1 MVLTELQLIAQHPLL
16 GWTAEY
22 ETGSRL
28 GENMR
33 LKLMGIIVCWAVV
46 MCMADS
52 VWGEDSQQPMAQ
64 PSASQEAES
73 PSAAQETPSTVK
85 IEDAVVCQ
93 DVVDR
98 APVGSGEV
106 FAKEI
111 NKVYCFCRVLGAQP
125 NTLIIHNWYHNGSL
139 KASVKLTVR
148 SSNYRTWS
156 SKTLLPE
163 WDGEWMVE
171 ILSEDGTPME
181 SIIFTKH

>member
-1 MVLTELQLIAQHPLL
+1 MELQLIAQHPLL
-16 GWTAEY
+16 GRATES

-33 LKLMGIIVCWAVV
+33 LKLTGIIVCWAVV
-46 MCMADS
+46 ICMAVS
-52 VWGEDSQQPMAQ
+52 VWGEASQQPMAQ
-64 PSASQEAES
+64 PAANQDAES
-73 PSAAQETPSTVK
+73 PTAAQETPSSVK

-125 NTLIIHNWYHNGSL
+125 NTRIIHNWYYNGSL

-163 WDGEWMVE
+163 WGGEWMVE
-171 ILSEDGTPME
+171 ILLEDGTPMQ